1 MTTITKAENG
11 YILEMD
17 GHTYV
22 GTSLNDIFRIINVH
36 STHKIEKVLKSE
48 NDKCEIEIRIETL
61 YQRKQNE
68 SPEPLNM
75 CDI

>member
-22 GTSLNDIFRIINVH
+22 GTSLNDIFRIINQH
-36 STHKIEKVLKSE
+36 TTYKVENALKSE
-48 NDKCEIEIRIETL
+48 NDKCEIEINIETL
-61 YQRKQNE
+61 FKKKPNE
-68 SPEPLNM
+68 SPDPLNM
-75 CDI
+75 CDL